1 MFRRK
6 LKAMGTDAF
15 HKDLSHILTD
25 HPDMTVTELNTHLTS
40 LLDKYAPA
48 TKYIQ
53 EKKKE
58 NNASVYSGDS
68 CSQKRTS

>member
-1 MFRRK
+1 MEP
-6 LKAMGTDAF
+6 LI
-15 HKDLSHILTD
+15 SD
-25 HPDMTVTELNTHLTS
+25 HPDMTVTELDAHLTS

>member
-6 LKAMGTDAF
+6 LKAIDTNAFYTD
-15 HKDLSHILTD
+15 LLQMLTD

-53 EKKKE
+53 EKKRRK
-58 NNASVYSGDS
+58 
-68 CSQKRTS
+68 